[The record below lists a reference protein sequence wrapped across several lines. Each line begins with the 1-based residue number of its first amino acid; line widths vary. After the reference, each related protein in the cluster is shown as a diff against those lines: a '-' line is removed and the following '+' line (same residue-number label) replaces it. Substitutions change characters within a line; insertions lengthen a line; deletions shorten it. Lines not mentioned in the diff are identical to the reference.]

1 MNDIK
6 QNKWKNQACMIGCN
20 FKCRKYTNL
29 YKISTTDN
37 IILVNLK
44 DYKFKFNFCPL
55 CLTEYKYKN
64 KNKSIDY
71 SIRVDSRCGHYICNN
86 CYKHNNNYK
95 TISSTNYNYIYIY
108 DLIGK
113 CSKCKVHSD
122 EINGPIFFFSYIKK
136 KGFCPDCVNNIIKQ
150 TPWYICVSKF
160 IFNFLN
166 ILNSI

>member
-64 KNKSIDY
+64 KN
-71 SIRVDSRCGHYICNN
+71 N
-86 CYKHNNNYK
+86 
-95 TISSTNYNYIYIY
+95 
-108 DLIGK
+108 
-113 CSKCKVHSD
+113 
-122 EINGPIFFFSYIKK
+122 
-136 KGFCPDCVNNIIKQ
+136 Q
-150 TPWYICVSKF
+150 
-160 IFNFLN
+160 
-166 ILNSI
+166 